1 MDKKLYTN
9 SIILIGPSGAGKST
23 VAKELEQITGMQ
35 RLSLDRIAN
44 NARKTG
50 FIKNFKNTEEFNCYM
65 ISKLLEDAEKSA
77 SYGIV
82 DFGAG
87 HSVYEDPKI
96 FDCVKEML
104 KSFENIVLLLPDQD
118 RKKSLEI
125 MKNRSTGDTNDNE
138 RFLLS
143 ICNYELA
150 TITVY
155 EKDRTSVETATGI
168 LQQINKKNKNKKLL
182 IIAKSKIKQKF
193 KIFLLTQK
201 FFLCYNVKRAKKF

>member
-65 ISKLLEDAEKSA
+65 ISKLLEDAEKSD

-87 HSVYEDPKI
+87 HSVYEDPQI

-104 KSFENIVLLLPDQD
+104 KPFENIVLLLPDQD

-125 MKNRSTGDTNDNE
+125 MKNRSTGDTNDNG

-155 EKDRTSVETATGI
+155 GEGRLPSEIATEI
-168 LQQINKKNKNKKLL
+168 LQKINKRKETQQKN
-182 IIAKSKIKQKF
+182 
-193 KIFLLTQK
+193 
-201 FFLCYNVKRAKKF
+201 Y